1 MAERILFREF
11 SRQELA
17 APLIVLEEKRAKLV
31 KLRWSIAAPLGG
43 MGLLALLGVRGNGL
57 WLYVLLGLAAVVIAV
72 VVAGRHKELRA
83 EFKREIVTRVV
94 RYFSPALRYSPSG
107 GIDRAKF
114 RRGELFKQG
123 IDRYRA
129 EDLVAG
135 KLELTEFEVSEVHAE
150 HRRTTRDSKGR
161 TSTTWHSTFR
171 GLYFVADFNKAFHGQ
186 TVVLPDSLEKVFG
199 WLGQKLQ
206 GINLVRGELIKLED
220 VEFEKAFVVYG
231 DDQVEARYILTP
243 ALMQRMLELRRK
255 VGGRVYFSFTGS
267 QVHVA
272 IPSNK
277 NHFEPRLSRS
287 LMLDHSAEEYYQDLV
302 LVTGIIED
310 MNLNTRIWTKE

>member
-1 MAERILFREF
+1 MAERIPFREF
-11 SRQELA
+11 HRQELA
-17 APLIVLEEKRAKLV
+17 APLGLLEEKRAKLV
-31 KLRWSIAAPLGG
+31 KLMWAITAPLGG
-43 MGLLALLGVRGNGL
+43 MALLAVLGVEEGGV

-72 VVAGRHKELRA
+72 VAAGRHKELRA

-94 RYFSPALRYSPSG
+94 RYFSPAVRYSPGS

-114 RRGELFKQG
+114 RRGALFKQG

-129 EDLVAG
+129 EDHVAG
-135 KLELTEFEVSEVHAE
+135 KLGLTEFEVSEVHAE
-150 HRRTTRDSKGR
+150 YKQTTRDSKGR
-161 TSTTWHSTFR
+161 TSTTWHTIFR
-171 GLYFVADFNKAFHGQ
+171 GLYLVADFNKAFHGQ
-186 TVVLPDSLEKVFG
+186 TVVLPDSLEQAFG

-206 GINLVRGELIKLED
+206 GMNLVRGQLIKLED

-243 ALMQRMLELRRK
+243 VLMQRMLELRRN

-272 IPSNK
+272 IPSGQ
-277 NHFEPRLSRS
+277 NHFEPRLSRA
-287 LMLDHSAEEYYQDLV
+287 LTLDHSAEEYYQDLV
-302 LVTGIIED
+302 LMTGIIED
-310 MNLNTRIWTKE
+310 LNLNTRIWTKE

>member
-1 MAERILFREF
+1 MAERIPFREF
-11 SRQELA
+11 HRQELA
-17 APLIVLEEKRAKLV
+17 VPLIALEEKRAKLV
-31 KLRWSIAAPLGG
+31 KLMWTIAAPLGG
-43 MGLLALLGVRGNGL
+43 MGVLALVGVRESGT

-72 VVAGRHKELRA
+72 IAGGRYKELRA

-94 RYFSPALRYSPSG
+94 RYFSPALRYSPGG

-123 IDRYRA
+123 IDRYRV
-129 EDLVAG
+129 EDHVAG

-150 HRRTTRDSKGR
+150 YKRTTRDSKGR
-161 TSTTWHSTFR
+161 TSTTWHTIFR
-171 GLYFVADFNKAFHGQ
+171 GLYFVADFNKEFHGQ
-186 TVVLPDSLEKVFG
+186 TVVLPDSLEKAFG

-206 GINLVRGELIKLED
+206 GMNLVRGQLIKLED

-287 LMLDHSAEEYYQDLV
+287 LTQDHSAEEYYNDLV
-302 LVTGIIED
+302 LVAGIIED
-310 MNLNTRIWTKE
+310 LNLNTRIWTKE